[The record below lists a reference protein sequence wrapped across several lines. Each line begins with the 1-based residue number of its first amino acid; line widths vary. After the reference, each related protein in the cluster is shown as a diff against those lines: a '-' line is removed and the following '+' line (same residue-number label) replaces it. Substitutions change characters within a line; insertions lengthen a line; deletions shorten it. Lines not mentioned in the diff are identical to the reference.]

1 MTTNNEKKVSLA
13 EMTLFTVCGVLV
25 IDTFVAPAIL
35 GVAGI
40 TIWLITALFYFLPYG
55 LINAELGAAYP
66 EDGGIFNWVKRAYGE
81 FWATMVGWF
90 YWFNVALWM
99 PAVYVAFVTWFS
111 YAFYPEMPKIMLAGV
126 AIGLSW
132 LTAYIGV
139 RGVELGV
146 KFTNLGALIKVG
158 ILLLFG
164 IMGAIY
170 GVRNGLSNNFELKS
184 FIPSLDNALLYAPA
198 IVYNFCGFELI
209 SSIASKIENPG
220 KNIPKMTILA
230 GVLIAGLYVVGTFG
244 ILAAIPVD
252 QIDPVNGFIL
262 AAEELTTIF
271 GSFGPIVFKIMVVAG
286 CFSLVTNMIS
296 WTMGGTEVLSAANL
310 DSKAPGLLGHKH
322 SVYGTPDYSYY
333 ILAAVSSIMLAL
345 NYTLSDSAAEIFWTI
360 LAFSFVLFLIPY
372 LFLFPAAV
380 KLRKTDVHTKRPYLI
395 PGGKFGIRIAALSG
409 ELFVILAIVLLF
421 LPSDSYNLMVYYPTL
436 ILGTLASTM
445 AGVGI
450 YLSGKKRAQ
459 KYIEIEAEEKIV

>member
-1 MTTNNEKKVSLA
+1 METERKVGLV
-13 EMTLFTVCGVLV
+13 EMTLFTVCGILV

-55 LINAELGAAYP
+55 LVNAELGAAYP
-66 EDGGIFNWVKRAYGE
+66 EDGGIFNWVKRAYGD
-81 FWATMVGWF
+81 FWATLVGWF
-90 YWFNVALWM
+90 YWFNVSLWM

-111 YAFYPEMPKIMLAGV
+111 YAFFPDMPKVALAGT
-126 AIGLSW
+126 AIALSW

-146 KFTNLGALIKVG
+146 KFTNLGAIIKVG

-164 IMGAIY
+164 IMGAVY
-170 GVRNGLSNNFELKS
+170 GVKFGYKS
-184 FIPSLDNALLYAPA
+184 EFSLAAFIPSLDNALLYAPA

-209 SSIASKIENPG
+209 SSIASKIEDPG

-244 ILAAIPVD
+244 ILAAIPAD
-252 QIDPVNGFIL
+252 QIDPVNGFLL
-262 AAEELTTIF
+262 AAQELTTIF
-271 GSFGPIVFKIMVVAG
+271 GAAGPLVFKLIVGAG
-286 CFSLVTNMIS
+286 CFSLITNMIS
-296 WTMGGTEVLSAANL
+296 WTMGGTEVLSAADL

-322 SVYGTPDYSYY
+322 PKYDTPDYSYY
-333 ILAAVSSIMLAL
+333 ILASVSTAMLAL
-345 NYTLSDSAAEIFWTI
+345 NYSLSDSAAAIFWTI
-360 LAFSFVLFLIPY
+360 LAFSFIIFLMPY

-380 KLRKTDVHTKRPYLI
+380 KLRRIDKNINRPYRI
-395 PGGKFGIRIAALSG
+395 PGGEWGIKVAALSG

-421 LPSDSYNLMVYYPTL
+421 LPSDRYNPLVYYPTL
-436 ILGTLASTM
+436 IIGTIISIAI
-445 AGVGI
+445 GVGI
-450 YLSGKKRAQ
+450 YKNGQKRSAGSSVVD
-459 KYIEIEAEEKIV
+459 KTEKSIS